1 VPGGHRM
8 TWLAE
13 KTSCAYDPASTRGY
27 LERVRELAEQAARAR
42 AEAAQ
47 VAAARRNEA
56 SP

>member
-1 VPGGHRM
+1 M

-27 LERVRELAEQAARAR
+27 LERLREIAEQAARQR

-47 VAAARRNEA
+47 AAAARRKEA
-56 SP
+56 SDA

>member
-1 VPGGHRM
+1 M

-27 LERVRELAEQAARAR
+27 LQRLRELAEQAARQR

-47 VAAARRNEA
+47 AAAARRKGA
-56 SP
+56 PGA